1 MTRHETAAEAHE
13 RLMLHTEFWDIF
25 CPLFRDEE
33 MVREFSGITGLSE
46 ERIKAARFAYLYKK
60 FAGIDF

>member
-1 MTRHETAAEAHE
+1 
-13 RLMLHTEFWDIF
+13 MLYTEFWDIF